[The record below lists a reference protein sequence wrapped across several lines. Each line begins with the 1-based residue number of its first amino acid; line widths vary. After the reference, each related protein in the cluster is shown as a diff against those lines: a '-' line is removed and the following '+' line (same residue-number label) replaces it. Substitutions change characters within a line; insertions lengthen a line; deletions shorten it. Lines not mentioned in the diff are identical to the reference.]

1 MDKIKA
7 ALEILLEILKILLLL
22 AAAVIS
28 WLILGYFLL
37 MIYGQAHFTPAPPV
51 G

>member
-7 ALEILLEILKILLLL
+7 VLEILLEIFRILLLF
-22 AAAVIS
+22 AAFVFS
-28 WLILGYFLL
+28 LLVLGYILL
-37 MIYGQAHFTPAPPV
+37 MIFGLEHFTPAPPV